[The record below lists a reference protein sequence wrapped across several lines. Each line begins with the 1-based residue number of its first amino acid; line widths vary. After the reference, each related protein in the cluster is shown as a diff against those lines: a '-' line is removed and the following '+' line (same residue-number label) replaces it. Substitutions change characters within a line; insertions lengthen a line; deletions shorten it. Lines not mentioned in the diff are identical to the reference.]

1 MQKKPTYV
9 RLLVTMQNGRQF
21 ALPPLSAAKARKHH
35 RTLMREG
42 MTEYDRDGSAIHTA
56 PEYFV
61 AFEYIPCEAETSRE
75 KNDEIAA

>member
-1 MQKKPTYV
+1 MHKKPTYV

-21 ALPPLSAAKARKHH
+21 ALPPLLATKARKYH

-42 MTEYDRDGSAIHTA
+42 MTEYDRDGSVIHTA

-61 AFEYIPCEAETSRE
+61 AFEYIPCETSHE
-75 KNDEIAA
+75 KNDETAA